1 MLPPIGMLNHSTPHA
16 SFILSLSTTRAC
28 SAVCPLRPLHMQ
40 QTSSGLVACSI
51 LGTFSEIDAGTTAA
65 WQEGERG
72 VGEDGKGGCHE
83 PRTRRKSACFLRK
96 IKSATE
102 TLRGRGTEQ
111 RRDHTE
117 QRAKLVSTVFDITVY
132 FCSPFLPS
140 SLLPSLPCVLTG
152 VIAFGVR
159 QNRRKIGCTAPL

>member
-1 MLPPIGMLNHSTPHA
+1 MSRGQDGKVLAFCDKSN
-16 SFILSLSTTRAC
+16 
-28 SAVCPLRPLHMQ
+28 LRQRP
-40 QTSSGLVACSI
+40 SG
-51 LGTFSEIDAGTTAA
+51 
-65 WQEGERG
+65 EGEQNR
-72 VGEDGKGGCHE
+72 E
-83 PRTRRKSACFLRK
+83 
-96 IKSATE
+96 E
-102 TLRGRGTEQ
+102 T
-111 RRDHTE
+111 TE